1 MSKLSIVELP
11 ADKFWQ
17 VGALASNYLWDSVCV
32 VGYPSPDHPDVD
44 NSYVAVIQK
53 STVDDTYILKPTIQ
67 PLQGYPTVSAF
78 CIEPEGSYAYFGTGP
93 AVDNTPYALAS
104 AVASKA
110 EVKDI
115 KPIAIPPLED
125 VGGLFFQATYNIYNN
140 EVYIGA
146 EENYIQT
153 GDPAF
158 EGFYVVSAAT
168 KKVIRRLSVRF
179 FDSGDKPAISKL
191 KKMFLP
197 GGVAITSIY
206 DAENV
211 VDGRVSIPDVD
222 GVAASAVNNLF
233 VDNTHD
239 ILYAVVQHG
248 ESFATIH
255 YYDITPVKPANY
267 KHLGHFLR
275 WDGDVLDGHSAYNED
290 KKYVYLP
297 ALGGSELSVV
307 DLIQQSIINS
317 LALPVR
323 EDSSI
328 AVMEYHRRGNI
339 LFIASESDDPDAQH
353 PCSVMVIVDPEVGSV
368 H

>member
-1 MSKLSIVELP
+1 MSKISIVELP

-32 VGYPSPDHPDVD
+32 VGYPNPDHPDVD

-53 STVDDTYILKPTIQ
+53 SPVDDIYILKPNIQ
-67 PLQGYPTVSAF
+67 LLQGYPAVSAF
-78 CIEPEGSYAYFGTGP
+78 CIEPEGSDAYFGTGP

-110 EVKDI
+110 EI
-115 KPIAIPPLED
+115 KNINPIAIPPLED
-125 VGGLFFQATYNIYNN
+125 VAGLFFQATYNSYNN

-146 EENYIQT
+146 EEYYIQT
-153 GDPAF
+153 KDPAF
-158 EGFYVVSAAT
+158 EGFYVVSAT
-168 KKVIRRLSVRF
+168 SKKVIRRLSVKL
-179 FDSGDKPAISKL
+179 FDPSDKPAISKL
-191 KKMFLP
+191 KKMFIP
-197 GGVAITSIY
+197 GGVTITSIY

-211 VDGRVSIPDVD
+211 VDGRVSVPDVD
-222 GVAASAVNNLF
+222 GVAASVVNNLF
-233 VDNTHD
+233 VDNANN

-275 WDGDVLDGHSAYNED
+275 WNGNVLDGFSAYNED

-297 ALGGSELSVV
+297 VLGGSELSVV

-317 LALPVR
+317 L
-323 EDSSI
+323 
-328 AVMEYHRRGNI
+328 
-339 LFIASESDDPDAQH
+339 
-353 PCSVMVIVDPEVGSV
+353 
-368 H
+368 